1 MHNIALIA
9 ALEGTRHQ
17 VTTDWFAIMA
27 MLKTRNRSDDAI
39 ELVYN
44 DLCAGLRVTTR
55 GLTLAKAIEQQ
66 YVATKGVE

>member
-27 MLKTRNRSDDAI
+27 MLKTRNMSDDAI

-44 DLCAGLRVTTR
+44 DLCAGVRVTTR
-55 GLTLAKAIEQQ
+55 GLTLAKAIDKQQ
-66 YVATKGVE
+66 NESVVK

>member
-1 MHNIALIA
+1 MIA

-27 MLKTRNRSDDAI
+27 MLKTRNMSDDAI
-39 ELVYN
+39 EIVYN

-55 GLTLAKAIEQQ
+55 GLTLAKAVEKQQ
-66 YVATKGVE
+66 NENIVK